1 MRVQFLWQPRNS
13 KNCRQLPNSVSDSDC
28 GWVRNL
34 RAQKIIKKTKN
45 HNKVEHIT
53 RCRSCRGCDTCFVCR
68 NRTKLKTNRK
78 LKTEKENMKTWKL
91 KTTNEFSAER
101 LLLWGFVYFTLG
113 LLHLQLAGL
122 AIKMMAPAGSLPGQN
137 SGRDWRHSRK
147 HVVVVYGPPLTDAF
161 YYIVCCEL
169 IAHALIYLYRQLCVC
184 VCWICL

>member
-13 KNCRQLPNSVSDSDC
+13 KNCRQLPDSASVSDCDW

-68 NRTKLKTNRK
+68 NRTKLKTNRQ

-91 KTTNEFSAER
+91 KTTNEFSAESR
-101 LLLWGFVYFTLG
+101 LLWGFVYFTLG

-122 AIKMMAPAGSLPGQN
+122 AMKMMAPGVC
-137 SGRDWRHSRK
+137 RDWRHSRK
-147 HVVVVYGPPLTDAF
+147 HLVVVYGPPLTGAF

-169 IAHALIYLYRQLCVC
+169 IMHYHMYSMHTYTCTGNCVC